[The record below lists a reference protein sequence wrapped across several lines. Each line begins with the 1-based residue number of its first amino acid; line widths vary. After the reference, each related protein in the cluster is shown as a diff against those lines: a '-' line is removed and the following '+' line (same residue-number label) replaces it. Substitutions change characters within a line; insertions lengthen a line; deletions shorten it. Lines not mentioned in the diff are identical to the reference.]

1 MKKFICLIC
10 MLLFTACSMHRQ
22 KLTWRVKDMA
32 RSGEHRLS
40 IFRD

>member
-1 MKKFICLIC
+1 MKKFIRLIC

-22 KLTWRVKDMA
+22 KLAWRGKEMG
-32 RSGEHRLS
+32 SSEHRLS